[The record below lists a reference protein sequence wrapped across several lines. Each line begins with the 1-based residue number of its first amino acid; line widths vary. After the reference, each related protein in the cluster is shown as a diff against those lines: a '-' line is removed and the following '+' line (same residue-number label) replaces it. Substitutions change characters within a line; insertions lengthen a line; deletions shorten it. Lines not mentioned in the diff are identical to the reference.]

1 MATTIYSPFIHYT
14 MKAIKLFTMCALALC
29 ASFMVSCGDDDGGG
43 SSSSGT
49 GHMSLSVLGET
60 ATFTHA
66 GWYCGSPEDY
76 DGRTYCEI
84 DFYTFDLISAALRDD
99 VSALPSSY
107 SAIGVMFEV
116 DEMVSSVPECRIP
129 AGKYLVSG
137 AFGMSRNE
145 PEGKVYV
152 EADRYNSGD
161 LVITKDGSK
170 YTIEIENCHLLAD
183 RTESGDT
190 ERSYAVPF
198 KYTGTLREIPASLRF
213 E

>member
-1 MATTIYSPFIHYT
+1 

-49 GHMSLSVLGET
+49 GHMTLSVLGET
-60 ATFTHA
+60 ANFTHA
-66 GWYCGSPEDY
+66 DWCCESSGSSN
-76 DGRTYCEI
+76 GKTYCEI
-84 DFYTFDLISAALRDD
+84 DFYTCDYISAALRQDF
-99 VSALPSSY
+99 SALPSSI

-170 YTIEIENCHLLAD
+170 YTIEIENCHLLAGHTD
-183 RTESGDT
+183 NSDT
-190 ERSYAVPF
+190 EKSYAVPF
-198 KYTGTLREIPASLRF
+198 KYTGTLREIPASARF